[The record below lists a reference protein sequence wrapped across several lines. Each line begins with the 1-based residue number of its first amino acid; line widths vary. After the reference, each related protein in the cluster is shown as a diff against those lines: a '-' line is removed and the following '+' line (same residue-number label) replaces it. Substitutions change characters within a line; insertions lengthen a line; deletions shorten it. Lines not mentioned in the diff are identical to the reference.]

1 MSGKY
6 RENVANR
13 LFTVRNRYCLKHGI
27 WIQVALCGGFLAL
40 FPNPSAMAGFKTHLT
55 VSNLCGVGY
64 GGAAYF
70 LYGVPLPTCVL
81 AGGLCGIS
89 GMLPDIDSGPG
100 RPLHESLAFAAAV
113 VPMMIVPR
121 FQQLGMSHE
130 SIILTAAIVYV
141 LVRFGMGALLKH
153 FTIHRG
159 MFHSIPAAAMA
170 GELAFLLSSGDDVRI
185 RIFNGVAVVIGF
197 LSHLILDEI
206 YSIEWSH
213 FRIKKSFG
221 TAFKFFGEGLWPN
234 LLTYAQLAILTSA
247 LFIDPQ
253 SPKAHRLQE
262 GATAV
267 QQTAERLIDQ
277 EWQR

>member
-1 MSGKY
+1 
-6 RENVANR
+6 
-13 LFTVRNRYCLKHGI
+13 
-27 WIQVALCGGFLAL
+27 
-40 FPNPSAMAGFKTHLT
+40 MAGFKTHLT

-70 LYGVPLPTCVL
+70 MYGVPLPTCVL

-113 VPMMIVPR
+113 VPMMLVPR
-121 FQQLGMSHE
+121 FQQMGMSHE
-130 SIILTAAIVYV
+130 AIVLAAAATYL
-141 LVRFGMGALLKH
+141 LVRFGMGYLLHK

-159 MFHSIPAAAMA
+159 MFHSIPAAAVA
-170 GELAFLLSSGDDVRI
+170 GEIAFLLASGEDVRI
-185 RIFNGVAVVIGF
+185 RIFKAAAVVIGF

-206 YSIEWSH
+206 YSVEWSH

-234 LLTYAQLAILTSA
+234 LVTYAQLAILTSM
-247 LFIDPQ
+247 LFVDPQ
-253 SPKAHRLQE
+253 SPQVNRLQK
-262 GATAV
+262 GATAA
-267 QQTAERLIDQ
+267 QQTAEHTVQHALKR
-277 EWQR
+277 

>member
-1 MSGKY
+1 
-6 RENVANR
+6 
-13 LFTVRNRYCLKHGI
+13 
-27 WIQVALCGGFLAL
+27 
-40 FPNPSAMAGFKTHLT
+40 MAGFKTHLT

-70 LYGVPLPTCVL
+70 MVGVPLPTCVL

-113 VPMMIVPR
+113 VPMMLVPR
-121 FQQLGMSHE
+121 FQELKWSHE
-130 SIILTAAIVYV
+130 SIVLAAAVAYV
-141 LVRFGMGALLKH
+141 VVRFGMGFLLKK

-170 GELAFLLSSGDDVRI
+170 GELAFLLASGDDVRL
-185 RIFNGVAVVIGF
+185 RIFKASAVVIGF

-206 YSIEWSH
+206 YSVEWTR

-221 TAFKFFGEGLWPN
+221 TAFKFFGEGVWPN
-234 LLTYAQLAILTSA
+234 LLTYAQLLILTSA
-247 LFIDPQ
+247 IFMDPQ
-253 SPKAHRLQE
+253 SPRFHRVQE
-262 GATAV
+262 GAASV
-267 QQTAERLIDQ
+267 QQTATHVVEQALKR
-277 EWQR
+277 